1 VSPLRREDLELTVGR
16 PGDAHRPGAEIDG
29 DRGTKELS
37 RISVTAGRR
46 RQEYDEGV
54 EGLSHSWR
62 EGVEA

>member
-1 VSPLRREDLELTVGR
+1 VSPLRREDLELTV
-16 PGDAHRPGAEIDG
+16 PGDVHRPGAEIDG

-37 RISVTAGRR
+37 RISVRAGRR

-54 EGLSHSWR
+54 EGLSHTWR